1 MTAFNSNTDLFIKRR
16 MMAYLRDEGFNF
28 YESATLLKLDQPER
42 DALAIEWAEHSKSLY
57 TA

>member
-28 YESATLLKLDQPER
+28 YESATLLKLDQLER
-42 DALAIEWAEHSKSLY
+42 DALAIEWAEH
-57 TA
+57 